1 METRRL
7 LIVVFFLTVGILLI
21 ADGVATNFAVTFLV
35 GLAMAL
41 LGSIFWLNS
50 E

>member
-1 METRRL
+1 MA
-7 LIVVFFLTVGILLI
+7 FCLTVGILVMV
-21 ADGVATNFAVTFLV
+21 DGAAESFAVTFLV

-41 LGSIFWLNS
+41 LGSIFWVNA